1 MEEKSGETA
10 VFVTIF
16 LWGEKMVSIIVAA
29 YNVEKYLPQCIE
41 SILAQ
46 TYRDFELIFVDDG
59 STDGSSEL
67 GDFYGKRDMRV
78 KVIHKPNGGLV
89 SARKAGIAEA
99 CGEYIGFVDGDDWI
113 ESDMYENLMKI
124 AVGFNADIVLCGSI
138 EDAKGE
144 CLCKI
149 NGLKSGV
156 YDKTKMAE
164 ELYPYM
170 LCMKDFF
177 GMGVQPYLWNKLIRR
192 EYAYKHIMA
201 VDDRIRV
208 GEDVAAVMPMLLAVD
223 RTVVTDY
230 CGYHYCMHSESMMW
244 SNSETEKERNELSI
258 LHDFLR
264 MSFRRYAGQYQ
275 LEYQLVHYT
284 VGNFL
289 TRMYGRLA
297 DRGGKRTLWPFD
309 YHISS
314 RKCILYSA
322 GNFGRAVYR
331 YMQNCYLNVIEL
343 WVDRE
348 YRMYQCMGLP
358 VQSVDDIRLN
368 GEHDILVAVLDVK
381 LAGSIKKSLMQSGA
395 RSENI
400 YCINITETDVGEI
413 LKSL

>member
-16 LWGEKMVSIIVAA
+16 LWGEKMVSIIVTA

-46 TYRDFELIFVDDG
+46 TYRDFELIIVDDG

-67 GDFYGKRDMRV
+67 CDFYGKQDMRV

-113 ESDMYENLMKI
+113 ESDMYESLMKI
-124 AVGFNADIVLCGSI
+124 AAGFNADIVLCGSI

-156 YDKTKMAE
+156 YDKTKMAG

-177 GMGVQPYLWNKLIRR
+177 GMGVQPYLWNKLMRR
-192 EYAYKHIMA
+192 EHAYKHIMA
-201 VDDRIRV
+201 VDNRIRV
-208 GEDVAAVMPMLLAVD
+208 GEDVAAVMPMLLAAD

-230 CGYHYCMHSESMMW
+230 CGYHYCMRSESMMW
-244 SNSETEKERNELSI
+244 KNDETEKEWNELII
-258 LHDFLR
+258 LHDYLEA
-264 MSFRRYAGQYQ
+264 SFRRYEGQYQ
-275 LEYQLVHYT
+275 LEHQLSHYT
-284 VGNFL
+284 VGNLL
-289 TRMYGRLA
+289 TRIYGRLA
-297 DRGGKRTLWPFD
+297 GRYGKEVLWPFD
-309 YHISS
+309 YRVSD
-314 RKCILYSA
+314 RRCILYSA
-322 GNFGRAVYR
+322 GNFGRAVYSH
-331 YMQNCYLNVIEL
+331 MQNCYPNVIEL

-348 YRMYQCMGLP
+348 YKMYQCMGLP
-358 VQSVDDIRLN
+358 VHNVDDIRPN
-368 GEHDILVAVLDVK
+368 GGHDILVAVLDVK
-381 LAGSIKKSLMQSGA
+381 LAVSIKNSLMQSGA
-395 RSENI
+395 RSESI

-413 LKSL
+413 LKNL